1 MTETQRKEN
10 PGKKSAWGEILRFAI
25 AGGVC
30 FLIEFAV
37 LVLLKEKLGLDTLIA
52 APIAFAVSV
61 AVNYLLCMAWVFKG
75 TKDAGTAAKAGFLIT
90 SLIGLLLNE
99 LLMLLFRLIFGEE
112 AVLMTLGQTRVSMYM
127 VNKCLATLLVMI
139 WNFFTKKAVLTSGWV
154 RRMTERFGK
163 GK

>member
-1 MTETQRKEN
+1 MTETRRKETS
-10 PGKKSAWGEILRFAI
+10 GKKSAWGEIIRFAI

-52 APIAFAVSV
+52 APIAFAV